1 MPLPTGRKPV
11 RSSRPSRRGRSS
23 RSRVERQLSLTDVE
37 DVRRTARRV
46 YSAREVARALD
57 RMAAELTPH
66 LEHTNP
72 VVLAV
77 MHGGAFTAIEL
88 CKRFSFPHEFD
99 YLHVT
104 RYAGNTRGGDLRW
117 LKRPS
122 RALAGRTVLVV
133 DDILD
138 HGKTLRAIN
147 VELERAGVAK
157 QLTAALVVKQLA
169 LPNRPSVAVSGL
181 AVDDVYVFGSGMDY
195 RGYWRSLAG
204 IYAVA
209 ERA

>member
-1 MPLPTGRKPV
+1 MPLPTGRKPARSSRRSKRV
-11 RSSRPSRRGRSS
+11 RSSRSKAEPDLPAE
-23 RSRVERQLSLTDVE
+23 VDEA
-37 DVRRTARRV
+37 RRTARRL

-57 RMAAELTPH
+57 RMAAELTPQ
-66 LEHTNP
+66 LEHANP

-88 CKRFSFPHEFD
+88 CKRFSFAHEFD
-99 YLHVT
+99 YVHVT
-104 RYAGNTRGGDLRW
+104 RYAGDTRGGDLTW

-122 RALAGRTVLVV
+122 RAPAGRTVLVA
-133 DDILD
+133 DGILD
-138 HGKTLRAIN
+138 HRKTRGALE
-147 VELERAGVAK
+147 VELERIGVAT
-157 QLTAALVVKQLA
+157 QLRAVLVVKRLA
-169 LPNRPSVAVSGL
+169 LPDRPSVAVSGL

-195 RGYWRSLAG
+195 RGYWRGLAG

>member
-1 MPLPTGRKPV
+1 M
-11 RSSRPSRRGRSS
+11 
-23 RSRVERQLSLTDVE
+23 
-37 DVRRTARRV
+37 RRTARRV

-104 RYAGNTRGGDLRW
+104 RYSGDTRGGNLTW
-117 LKRPS
+117 LVRPS
-122 RALAGRTVLVV
+122 PALAGRTVLLV

-138 HGKTLRAIN
+138 HGKTLRAIDA
-147 VELERAGVAK
+147 ELERTGVAK
-157 QLTAALVVKQLA
+157 QLTAVLVVKRLA
-169 LPNRPSVAVSGL
+169 LKRPSVTVSGL

-209 ERA
+209 ERT